1 VTAIHPNHYEGTKQ
15 MKRRIVMQDAQNTAI
30 PNEYRSVPIGI
41 LVESA
46 TNPRKRFDEKNLE
59 ELAASMKAQGIL
71 APLLVRELEE
81 RKYEVVAGAR
91 RLRAAKLAEFENL
104 PVRIVKLT
112 DAEAIEAQVTENL
125 QREDIHPLEE
135 ALGFKSL
142 LELGEPVYTVASVA
156 SRCAKTEAYIYG
168 RIRLADLIP
177 PVAEAFLKDQITI
190 GHALLI
196 AKLPASQQQEAFSAA
211 FRGLW
216 TSEGNSQVLI
226 PVRELAAWIE
236 SNILLQLAS
245 APFDKQDE
253 TLVPEAGSCVNCPKR
268 TGFNKLLF
276 PDVRKDSCT
285 SPDCFRAKIDASV
298 RKTLE
303 TKPQLIQISAAWN
316 SREGAPLGRNKYVEL
331 EIKKGKANGA
341 SNKLPAN
348 QKPCETMTEAIVM
361 DGGKRGQV
369 VKVCADP
376 TCRVHHPNTPSPQQ
390 VERERAEERKRIEKE
405 KLAITTRHRILA
417 TILQRV
423 SAPLKKADLQTV
435 AHYLIGH
442 LSYSQVPALA
452 KRHKVEAK
460 KDSTSAQE
468 VLAKQVGTYDEA
480 ELCKLLLEISLLDSA
495 YQRSTASGEDVLM
508 DAAKRYRVDTEK
520 LQKAVAEELATK
532 REKTKGKPKPNSRKT
547 AG

>member
-1 VTAIHPNHYEGTKQ
+1 
-15 MKRRIVMQDAQNTAI
+15 MQDAQNTAI
-30 PNEYRSVPIGI
+30 SKEYRSVPISI

-59 ELAASMKAQGIL
+59 ELAASMRAQGIL

-81 RKYEVVAGAR
+81 SKYEVVAGAR
-91 RLRAAKLAEFENL
+91 RLRAAKLAELENL
-104 PVRIVKLT
+104 PVRVVKLT
-112 DAEAIEAQVTENL
+112 DAEAIECQCVENL

-142 LELGEPVYTVASVA
+142 LELGEPVYTVASIA
-156 SRCAKTEAYIYG
+156 SRSGKSEAYIYG

-268 TGFNKLLF
+268 TGFNRLLF

-285 SPDCFRAKIDASV
+285 SPDCFRAKIDACV
-298 RKTLE
+298 KKTLE

-316 SREGAPLGRNKYVEL
+316 SREGAPLGRNHYVEL
-331 EIKKGKANGA
+331 EIKKAKPNGT
-341 SNKLPAN
+341 SSKLSPV
-348 QKPCETMTEAIVM
+348 QKPCDKMTEAIVM
-361 DGGKRGQV
+361 DGGKRGLV

-376 TCRVHHPNTPSPQQ
+376 ACRVHHPNTPSSEQ
-390 VERERAEERKRIEKE
+390 VARERTEERRRIEKT
-405 KLAITTRHRILA
+405 KLAITTRHRALA
-417 TILQRV
+417 AVLERV
-423 SAPLKKADLQTV
+423 SAPLKKADLLTV
-435 AHYLIGH
+435 VHHVIGQ
-442 LSYSQVPALA
+442 LPYNQVPTLA
-452 KRHKVEAK
+452 KRHKVEEGK
-460 KDSTSAQE
+460 STKTPQE
-468 VLAKQVGTYDEA
+468 LLAKRVSTYDEA
-480 ELCKLLLEISLLDSA
+480 ALCRILLEISLLDSA
-495 YQRSTASGEDVLM
+495 YMRSGASDELLT
-508 DAAKRYRVDTEK
+508 DAAKRYRVDVEK
-520 LQKAVAEELATK
+520 LEKAVVAEFAAK
-532 REKTKGKPKPNSRKT
+532 RSKNAKPKTKAKT
-547 AG
+547 KSIG

>member
-1 VTAIHPNHYEGTKQ
+1 
-15 MKRRIVMQDAQNTAI
+15 MQNTVSS
-30 PNEYRSVPIGI
+30 NEYRSVPIAV

-46 TNPRKRFDEKNLE
+46 SNPRKRFDEKNLE
-59 ELAASMKAQGIL
+59 DLAASMRTQGVL
-71 APLLVRELEE
+71 APLLVRELDEN
-81 RKYEVVAGAR
+81 KYEVVAGAR
-91 RLRAAKLAEFENL
+91 RLRAAKLAELENL
-104 PVRIVKLT
+104 PVRVVKLT
-112 DAEAIEAQVTENL
+112 DAEAIEAQCVENL

-142 LELGEPVYTVASVA
+142 LEVGEPVYTISNISARVGKS
-156 SRCAKTEAYIYG
+156 EAYIYG

-196 AKLPASQQQEAFSAA
+196 AKLPASQQQEAFAAA
-211 FRGLW
+211 FRGMW
-216 TSEGNSQVLI
+216 TSEGNTQTLI

-276 PDVRKDSCT
+276 PDVRKDSCI
-285 SPDCFRAKIDASV
+285 SPDCFRAKIDACV
-298 RKTLE
+298 KKTLE
-303 TKPQLIQISAAWN
+303 TKPQIIQISAAWN
-316 SREGAPLGRNKYVEL
+316 SREGAPLGRNQYVEL
-331 EIKKGKANGA
+331 EIKKPKANGA
-341 SNKLPAN
+341 STKLSAN
-348 QKPCETMTEAIVM
+348 QKPCDKMTEAIVM

-376 TCRVHHPNTPSPQQ
+376 ACRVHHPNTPSPQQ

-405 KLAITTRHRILA
+405 KLAITTRHRVLA
-417 TILQRV
+417 SILQRV
-423 SAPLKKADLQTV
+423 SAPLKKADLLTV

-460 KDSTSAQE
+460 KDAASAQE
-468 VLAKQVGTYDEA
+468 LLTKQVGGYAEG

-495 YQRSTASGEDVLM
+495 YQRSTISRNDVLM

-520 LQKAVAEELATK
+520 LQKAVAEELAAK
-532 REKTKGKPKPNSRKT
+532 RKKKTKPKPKARNKASE
-547 AG
+547 